1 MDKMPLEQLE
11 QLAKNPYYVM
21 SRDQLAQL
29 EEYRANKYKPFKKH
43 VSSFEK
49 NSSKFLVNKQEESN
63 G

>member
-1 MDKMPLEQLE
+1 MDKMPIEQLE

-21 SRDQLAQL
+21 NQDQLAQL
-29 EEYRANKYKPFKKH
+29 EEYRASKYKPFKKH

-49 NSSKFLVNKQEESN
+49 NSSKFNVNKQEESN